1 MVFAA
6 DPAQAD
12 DLIRRRLRGRR
23 KGLTLVSNDA
33 ALLQVAE
40 AHGVETLRGDEF
52 VARFTLRAPESQEAG
67 AEDDVQLSED
77 EVHEWLALFRSHRA
91 KRPDRTRPGRSRRRK

>member
-1 MVFAA
+1 M
-6 DPAQAD
+6 
-12 DLIRRRLRGRR
+12 
-23 KGLTLVSNDA
+23 SNDA

-40 AHGVETLRGDEF
+40 AHGVETLARDECG
-52 VARFTLRAPESQEAG
+52 ALHARAPESQEAG

-91 KRPDRTRPGRSRRRK
+91 KRPDRTRPGRSRRRNEWASPRCIVRQEE